1 MNQGFSLQRA
11 FGRLFRGETDINFIG
26 HARRWFTISGVVI
39 LVGLASLVIRGL
51 NFGIDFKGG
60 VSWEVP
66 SATLTVGQTRAAISP
81 FGLSSATVVTL
92 GGGGSRTV
100 QVQADLNTLTQ
111 SAKTAKENS
120 ISAALAK
127 AAHVNVNQVSLTD
140 VGPTW
145 GGEITSKA
153 IRALIFFFLA
163 IAIYIS
169 LRFEPKMALAALI
182 AVVHDILVTVGIYA
196 LSGFQV
202 TPSTVIAV
210 LTILGYSLYD
220 TIVVFDRV
228 KENIADMVQV
238 GRRAYAD
245 AVNDSINQ
253 VLARSINTS
262 TVAIIPIL
270 SVLIVGAYIFG
281 ATTLEDFGLALFIGL
296 TTGAYSSIFIASPI
310 LAWLKEREPRYK
322 VLRQNIGAAQLKS
335 AAKGTRTNKVESKV
349 AVSAGGD
356 VEVAGVQVSSAGA
369 AGKSRLVSVESLQG
383 SNRPSSRKKS
393 KGRRR

>member
-1 MNQGFSLQRA
+1 MNQGLSLKRG

-26 HARRWFTISGVVI
+26 RARRWFAISGVVI
-39 LVGLASLVIRGL
+39 ILGLASLAIRGL

-66 SATLTVGQTRAAISP
+66 SATLTIGQARAAISP
-81 FGLSSATVVTL
+81 YGLASATVVSL
-92 GGGGSRTV
+92 GGGGGRTV
-100 QVQADLNTLTQ
+100 QVQADLNALTQ
-111 SAKTAKENS
+111 SAKTAKEQAVS
-120 ISAALAK
+120 TALAK
-127 AAHVNVNQVSLTD
+127 AANVSSNQVSLTD

-163 IAIYIS
+163 IAAYIS
-169 LRFEPKMALAALI
+169 LRFEPKMAAAALL
-182 AVVHDILVTVGIYA
+182 AVVHDILVTVGIYS

-228 KENIADMVQV
+228 KENISNTVQV
-238 GRRAYAD
+238 GRRTYSD
-245 AVNDSINQ
+245 AVNDSVNQ

-262 TVAIIPIL
+262 IVAIIPIL
-270 SVLIVGAYIFG
+270 SVLIVGAYILG
-281 ATTLEDFGLALFIGL
+281 ATTLRDFGLALFIGL

-310 LAWLKEREPRYK
+310 LAWIKEREPRYRI
-322 VLRQNIGAAQLKS
+322 LRQNIGAAQIKT
-335 AAKGTRTNKVESKV
+335 ARGAKGGKAGAKVTVPDQAGEASV
-349 AVSAGGD
+349 AKEAPAG
-356 VEVAGVQVSSAGA
+356 SA
-369 AGKSRLVSVESLQG
+369 AGKSRLVSVESLHG
-383 SNRPSSRKKS
+383 SARPSAKGKS